1 MNGRVHLKSGS
12 SYYGL
17 WANPIHFTRPKALT
31 GTLSVG
37 TIIAL
42 LLGLQEWTLVL
53 VLLHLREAMFL
64 GYVGAAVQFSHS
76 NLTKRQVTI

>member
-1 MNGRVHLKSGS
+1 MIYGQTPCISPGECGPKS
-12 SYYGL
+12 
-17 WANPIHFTRPKALT
+17 NKTLT
-31 GTLSVG
+31 GTLSAG

-42 LLGLQEWTLVL
+42 LLGLQEWMLVL
-53 VLLHLREAMFL
+53 VLLHLREVMFL

>member
-1 MNGRVHLKSGS
+1 MVYGQTPCISLGECGPKS
-12 SYYGL
+12 Y
-17 WANPIHFTRPKALT
+17 KAFT

-37 TIIAL
+37 MIIAL

>member
-1 MNGRVHLKSGS
+1 MV
-12 SYYGL
+12 YGQTPYISL
-17 WANPIHFTRPKALT
+17 GECGPKALT

-42 LLGLQEWTLVL
+42 LLGLQEWMLVL

>member
-1 MNGRVHLKSGS
+1 MVYGQTPCITPGEFGPKS
-12 SYYGL
+12 
-17 WANPIHFTRPKALT
+17 NEALT

-37 TIIAL
+37 MIIAL
-42 LLGLQEWTLVL
+42 LLCLQEWTLVL